1 MAVRF
6 NAELL
11 EELLK
16 RRAEIEQAVFN
27 SPPADYSDFACRLG
41 SWREVNRLI
50 EMQKAAAAADE
61 QEEDRL

>member
-6 NAELL
+6 SAELL

-27 SPPADYSDFACRLG
+27 SPPADYPDFACRLG
-41 SWREVNRLI
+41 SWREVTRLI

-61 QEEDRL
+61 QDEDKQ